1 LKINKMADKS
11 KKIGIVGWS
20 IGENSFGVTKSYMEY
35 FSKFGQV
42 EILTPQKGI
51 RTDLSLIVLPGGAD
65 TPSWKY
71 GQTPGYFNSN
81 PDIFKEYFIET
92 NLDQY
97 ISQGTPIF
105 GICLGLQALAVKFGS
120 KLTQNMYHPYSNSRE
135 ELVHKVLVPA
145 KDGDGNLLYYEST
158 DTLQTK
164 KSTKEH
170 KVNSMHHQ
178 AVRWNDL
185 GSDLEILLIDEDGEY
200 VEALKHKTL
209 PIACVQFHPEETYD
223 FFANK
228 TILNLLN
235 DSKIQ
240 TSNKQISF

>member
-1 LKINKMADKS
+1 MNNKN
-11 KKIGIVGWS
+11 KKIGICGWS
-20 IGENSFGVTKSYMEY
+20 TGENSFGVTKPYMEY

-51 RTDLSLIVLPGGAD
+51 RTDLDLVVLPGGAD
-65 TPSWKY
+65 TPSWRY

-81 PDIFKEYFIET
+81 PDIYKEYFIET

-97 ISQGTPIF
+97 ISNGTPIF

-120 KLTQNMYHPYSNSRE
+120 KLTQNMYHPYSEPRE
-135 ELVHKVLVPA
+135 ELVHKILIPA
-145 KDGDGNLLYYEST
+145 KDSEGNLLYYEST

-164 KSTKEH
+164 KSTKEE

-178 AVRWNDL
+178 AVRWNEI
-185 GSDLEILLIDEDGEY
+185 GTDLEILYVDEDGEF

-209 PIACVQFHPEETYD
+209 PICAVQWHPEHLYN
-223 FFANK
+223 AVSNK
-228 TILNLLN
+228 MILNLLN